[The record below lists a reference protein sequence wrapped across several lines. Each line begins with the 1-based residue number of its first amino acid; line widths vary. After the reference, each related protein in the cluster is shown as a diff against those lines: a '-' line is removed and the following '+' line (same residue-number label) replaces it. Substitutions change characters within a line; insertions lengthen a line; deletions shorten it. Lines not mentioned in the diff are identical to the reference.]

1 MQVWRNSFIC
11 LLISLF
17 PSSAFSKAECKELS
31 WSIVKSWN
39 KIFIEAEVYNSGP
52 SRLYSL
58 VFTFH
63 GANDNLYLKL
73 ASGNKNI
80 EGKQSE
86 QFKFTAPP
94 NTLKKVNAV
103 SVLSTNFVC
112 DRQPPKRNFCAEEA
126 SRTKAKAEAKRA
138 EMQDAKRKAI
148 IKAKKDAE
156 ALDIRAAEI
165 YDNCIIDLM
174 PDQPKIQPT
183 KRAAI
188 KSKCERISKN
198 PSFLENLKY

>member
-112 DRQPPKRNFCAEEA
+112 DRQPPKRNFFAEEA

-148 IKAKKDAE
+148 IKAGQDTDK
-156 ALDIRAAEI
+156 
-165 YDNCIIDLM
+165 
-174 PDQPKIQPT
+174 PDFGRK
-183 KRAAI
+183 
-188 KSKCERISKN
+188 
-198 PSFLENLKY
+198 